1 VVTVILIL
9 DTARLRESTYQK
21 RLIKKVTI
29 PAVIAGHQ
37 GKERM
42 YMKIKI
48 LTNILLITIILF
60 FIPGISASSLYG
72 CVDVKFYNELVEKH
86 NYWLRECKYLKAVR
100 SGLEEQMEQLA
111 KKLSKIRA
119 LYNKVEVEKEK
130 AVRKEVIRTENILKK
145 EIVKY
150 KDMEEGLKEERQKL
164 IVKYEAEMR
173 VLEEERQKLIVKYEA
188 EMRVLEEER
197 QELADHMRKSEEI
210 RIKSAQIERNY
221 KFRLKIK
228 EKTMEILNYLTQLGI
243 PNYLTQHTRIF
254 QIGGFAIIGLALL
267 LLIWKREFVFSSVLA
282 IIGVGSITIPQLA
295 TALFVIVVGFT
306 MIILTLR
313 YISLVYKYGI
323 KAVAVALGYTGGRI
337 ILHNIQNYRK
347 ERV

>member
-1 VVTVILIL
+1 MVTVILIL

-173 VLEEERQKLIVKYEA
+173 VLEEERQ
-188 EMRVLEEER
+188 
-197 QELADHMRKSEEI
+197 ELADHMRKSEEI